1 MSNLS
6 EIYMLKEH
14 FLATKLFLYRGGD
27 YFPVKIKRKELKSI
41 SKFILFKLGGFKFSN
56 LKKKMI

>member
-6 EIYMLKEH
+6 EIYMLKKH
-14 FLATKLFLYRGGD
+14 FLAIKLFLYWGGD
-27 YFPVKIKRKELKSI
+27 YFPFKIKWKELKSI
-41 SKFILFKLGGFKFSN
+41 SKVILFKLGGFKFSN